1 MALYVNTNVSSLN
14 AQRQLMGSGN
24 QLDQAFQRLSSGFRI
39 NSAAD
44 DAAGL
49 QISNRLSSQI
59 NGLNQ
64 GNRNANDGISVA
76 QTAEGAMDE
85 STNILQRM
93 RTLAIQS
100 ANDSNSADDR
110 AALQK
115 EVSNLQLE
123 LTRIA
128 ETSTFGGEKLLNG
141 DFAGKS
147 FQVGADANQTI
158 NITIGD
164 ISSNNIGSNRID
176 TAGSSVGAS
185 TQATTG
191 NAGADY
197 FDTASLTDT
206 GDTVNIAGKDG
217 DFDLD
222 LATGQSVT
230 DLATQVNDAN
240 IGVSAKTSVTTTLA
254 GLSSSDQGTL
264 SIGDETF
271 TLAEYNGSAKEL
283 ANAIGKAGYN
293 ASVNESGDIEIT
305 AENVDGV
312 KVTGQQDGTSL
323 SLGGTT
329 ADTTNGDVVVN
340 SKLELESSDSFSITD
355 NTTNSSVGEI
365 FGATTSTLESVGG
378 VDISSADGA
387 QSAISVIDAAI
398 GQIDSERADL
408 GAVQNRFQATI
419 RNQSNIAENLEGAKS
434 RIKDADFAAETAK
447 LTQAQI
453 LQQASQTILAQANQR
468 PQAALQ
474 LLG

>member
-14 AQRQLMGSGN
+14 AQRQLMGSSN
-24 QLDQAFQRLSSGFRI
+24 SLDQAFQRLSSGFRI

-49 QISNRLSSQI
+49 QISNRLSSQV

-128 ETSTFGGEKLLNG
+128 ETSTFGGQKLLNG
-141 DFAGKS
+141 DFSGKS

-158 NITIGD
+158 DITIGD
-164 ISSNNIGSNRID
+164 ISANQIGNNKVDGGGSVFTD
-176 TAGSSVGAS
+176 TAV
-185 TQATTG
+185 TTTG
-191 NAGADY
+191 AFGVATGGA
-197 FDTASLTDT
+197 AN
-206 GDTVNIAGKDG
+206 GIVVNGKDG
-217 DFDLD
+217 NGTTADIAGMK
-222 LATGQSVT
+222 ATEV
-230 DLATQVNDAN
+230 ATEINKLGT
-240 IGVSAKTSVTTTLA
+240 GVKASTSVEAQLRNLDNA
-254 GLSSSDQGTL
+254 SDGTL
-264 SIGDETF
+264 TIGDDTF
-271 TLAEYNGSAKEL
+271 DIAEYNGSMKEL
-283 ANAIGKAGYN
+283 ANDLGKAGYRTSLENDVLTIN
-293 ASVNESGDIEIT
+293 AED
-305 AENVDGV
+305 VDGIQITGATAGTLEMGDSDGDFTAAGATNAALE
-312 KVTGQQDGTSL
+312 VT
-323 SLGGTT
+323 
-329 ADTTNGDVVVN
+329 A
-340 SKLELESSDSFSITD
+340 KLELESSDSFNVNAAANFAELFDKTS
-355 NTTNSSVGEI
+355 
-365 FGATTSTLESVGG
+365 STLSDVGG
-378 VDISSADGA
+378 IDISEGSGA
-387 QSAISVIDAAI
+387 QDAISVIDAAI
-398 GQIDSERADL
+398 GQIDAERADL

-468 PQAALQ
+468 PQAALS